1 MLERFEILTD
11 TQASDVVTFYFKGTC
26 VRCVVYGTFEYQ
38 INFFLLH
45 NVAKCSRTVKI
56 IILIECG
63 NICGIDR
70 HKHQADRTLLF
81 EYIFCLSLVIEK
93 RLSESI
99 PMN

>member
-1 MLERFEILTD
+1 MTD
-11 TQASDVVTFYFKGTC
+11 TQASDVVTFDFKGTC
-26 VRCVVYGTFEYQ
+26 VRYVVYDTFEYQ

-45 NVAKCSRTVKI
+45 NVAKCSRTVMI

-81 EYIFCLSLVIEK
+81 E
-93 RLSESI
+93 
-99 PMN
+99 